1 MEASKKIKILFLAC
15 AYNRPKI
22 LRLALMGLNRL
33 KEIHD
38 FDTLIAC
45 SDSES
50 VKVCEEFGVNY
61 FEFINL
67 PIGVK
72 KNELFRRGVEGNYDY
87 YIEFADD
94 DLMTN
99 LLFEKYIELMEQGE
113 NYIRPKGLY
122 FYDTTTKKGLK
133 FNPSNTF
140 GAFRVFSREL
150 IENVGETYAVT
161 FRQQHN
167 QFNEGCTYEIKK
179 RLYDYLNHIGIVAFK
194 YQVFNIWE
202 NELNYGLDFSSETRI
217 IEAGYE
223 PFTIDLG
230 EPHIIDIKS
239 EQNIWQFKKYTHSA
253 DTVAPKQI
261 FKLIGQEEI
270 DYINEL

>member
-1 MEASKKIKILFLAC
+1 MKYLFVTIF
-15 AYNRPKI
+15 YNRPKI
-22 LRLALMGLNRL
+22 SKLYLLGLKRLQA
-33 KEIHD
+33 IHD
-38 FDTLIAC
+38 FDILIC
-45 SDSES
+45 VSDSES
-50 VKVCEEFGVNY
+50 EQLCINEGLKY
-61 FEFINL
+61 FYYKNL
-67 PIGVK
+67 PLGVK
-72 KNELFRRGVEGNYDY
+72 HNR
-87 YIEFADD
+87 
-94 DLMTN
+94 
-99 LLFEKYIELMEQGE
+99 LFEEALNIKFDYLIHSGDDNLMSNRLFEEIIEETTL
-113 NYIRPKGLY
+113 NFHHYIRPKGLY

-150 IENVGETYAVT
+150 IENVGKTYAVT

-179 RLYDYLNHIGIVAFK
+179 RLYDYLNHIGVVALK

-202 NELNYGLDFSSETRI
+202 NDINCGLDFSSETRI
-217 IEAGYE
+217 IDGGYE

-261 FKLIGQEEI
+261 FKLIGQEETN
-270 DYINEL
+270 YINEL